1 MVKDDLV
8 ITSFLNFLAHAITAY
23 PQKIIALDTDF
34 VARIR
39 VLIGGLEI
47 DLDTLLSEDDDWLQT
62 WWMSVPAICWRLE
75 HSDLL
80 EGWD

>member
-47 DLDTLLSEDDDWLQT
+47 DLDTLLSEDDD
-62 WWMSVPAICWRLE
+62 
-75 HSDLL
+75 
-80 EGWD
+80 